1 MKLRMLIVL
10 LVLMPIAWASVPHQ
24 FERAED
30 QARFQ
35 SLVKSFRCVT
45 CQNQNLSE
53 SNAPVA
59 EVMRDEIARQLRA
72 GKTDQDIEDFLVER
86 YGDFVLYR
94 PPLKAHTL
102 ALWLAPILIAF
113 AALGGMIWTVV
124 IKKEKLNVRER

>member
-1 MKLRMLIVL
+1 MLIMF
-10 LVLMPIAWASVPHQ
+10 LVFMPIAWASVPHQ
-24 FERAED
+24 FERVED
-30 QARFQ
+30 QIRFQ

-102 ALWLAPILIAF
+102 ALWLAPILIAV
-113 AALGGMIWTVV
+113 AALGSMIWTVV
-124 IKKEKLNVRER
+124 IKKEKSNVGK